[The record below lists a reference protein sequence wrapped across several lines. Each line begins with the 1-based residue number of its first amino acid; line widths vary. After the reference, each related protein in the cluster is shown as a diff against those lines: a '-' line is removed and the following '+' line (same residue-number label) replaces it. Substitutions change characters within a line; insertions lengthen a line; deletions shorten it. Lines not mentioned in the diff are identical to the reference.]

1 MIARFATVAAVV
13 LCVAACSR
21 GDPIAVTDA
30 WVRMPAPGMGV
41 AAGYFNITNRGP
53 APVDLV
59 DAHTDAAES
68 VQIHAESHNG
78 DMMQMR
84 RLSTVTLPPGE
95 SVSFAPGG
103 THLMLLGFAA
113 VTSPEIPIT
122 LRFSDGSQR
131 VVEFETRA
139 LSGAPK

>member
-1 MIARFATVAAVV
+1 MIGRCATVAAVV
-13 LCVAACSR
+13 LYVAACSS

-53 APVDLV
+53 VPVDLV
-59 DAHTDAAES
+59 DARTDTAES
-68 VQIHAESHNG
+68 VQMHAESHAG

-84 RLSTVTLPPGE
+84 RLSAVTLPPGE
-95 SVSFAPGG
+95 TVSFAPGG
-103 THLMLLGFAA
+103 THLMLLGFTA
-113 VTSPEIPIT
+113 VTSPAIPIT

-139 LSGAPK
+139 LTGAPQ